1 MNIPVTKPFLPPI
14 ADYQALVAG
23 IWQRQWLTN
32 HGPLV
37 SELEMKLKDHLGLE
51 HLLFLANG
59 TVALQ
64 VAIRACGL
72 QGEVITTPFS
82 YVATTSSIVWEHCQ
96 PVMVDIDPGTL
107 NIDPA
112 GIEAAITPRTTGILA
127 THVFGNPCRVEEI
140 EAIARRHQLKVIYDA
155 AHAFGTLYKGR
166 SLLAHGDVSTCSFH
180 ATKLFHTIEGGLVV
194 SPEPETL
201 RRMALL
207 RNFGHSSQT
216 EFDGIGI
223 NGKNSE
229 FHAAMGLCNL
239 PHVPNILEQR
249 EALSQRYRSN
259 LHDSGLRFQQIEANT
274 RYNHAYF
281 PAIFPSEDAL
291 DETLAALNQHTI
303 FPRRYF
309 YPSLSTLDY
318 VGTQHTPIADDI
330 SRRVLCLPMYHTL
343 SLEEVDLVS
352 RLIKRALRYRA

>member
-37 SELEMKLKDHLGLE
+37 SELEMKLKAELGLE

-82 YVATTSSIVWEHCQ
+82 YVATTSSIAWEHCQ
-96 PVMVDIDPGTL
+96 PVMVDIDPDTL

-112 GIEAAITPRTTGILA
+112 RIEAAITPRTTGILA

-140 EAIARRHQLKVIYDA
+140 EAIARRHGLKVIYDA
-155 AHAFGTLYKGR
+155 AHAFGTLYKGQ

-180 ATKLFHTIEGGLVV
+180 ATKLFHTIEGGLVS
-194 SPEPETL
+194 SPAPETL

-239 PHVPNILEQR
+239 PHVPNILAQR
-249 EALSQRYRSN
+249 EALSARYRSN
-259 LHDSGLRFQQIEANT
+259 LGDSGLRFQQIEADT

-281 PAIFPSEDAL
+281 PVIFPNEASL
-291 DETLAALNQHTI
+291 DETLNSLNQHTI

-318 VGTQHTPIADDI
+318 VGEQHTPIADDI
-330 SRRVLCLPMYHTL
+330 SRRVLCLPLYHTL
-343 SLEEVDLVS
+343 TFEEVDLVS
-352 RLIKRALRYRA
+352 RLIKRALRYRV

>member
-14 ADYQALVAG
+14 ADYQHMVEG

-37 SELEMKLKDHLGLE
+37 SELEMNLKAHLGLE

-72 QGEVITTPFS
+72 TGEVITTPFS
-82 YVATTSSIVWEHCQ
+82 YVATTSSIAWEHCQ
-96 PVMVDIDPGTL
+96 PVMVDIDPDTL
-107 NIDPA
+107 NINPA
-112 GIEAAITPRTTGILA
+112 HIEAAITPRTTGILA
-127 THVFGNPCRVEEI
+127 THVFGNPCKVAEI
-140 EAIARRHQLKVIYDA
+140 EEIARRHRLKVIYDA
-155 AHAFGTLYKGR
+155 AHAFGTLHRGQ
-166 SLLAHGDVSTCSFH
+166 SLLAFGDVSTCSFH
-180 ATKLFHTIEGGLVV
+180 ATKLFHTIEGGLVS
-194 SPEPETL
+194 SPDAETL

-207 RNFGHSSQT
+207 RNFGHASQT

-239 PHVPNILEQR
+239 PHVPDILSQR
-249 EALSQRYRSN
+249 KALSQRYLSN
-259 LHDSGLRFQQIEANT
+259 LDDSGLRFQRIEPDT

-281 PAIFPSEDAL
+281 PVIFPDEEAL
-291 DETLAALNQHTI
+291 TATLATLNQHTI

-318 VGTQHTPIADDI
+318 VGPQNTPIADDI
-330 SRRVLCLPMYHTL
+330 SKRVLCLPLYHTL
-343 SLEEVDLVS
+343 SMEEVDLVS
-352 RLIKRALRYRA
+352 RIIKRALRYRN